1 VAVTLLRVVGP
12 DTASDADR
20 RHFLQPSWRN
30 RDAHRRRFEQV
41 RGYLE
46 GRSVL
51 DLGCASG
58 HLRPDWFHRM
68 IGEVASDVVGVDVDA
83 AAVAAVGAQGFD
95 VVVGDAHDLDLGRTF
110 DVVHAGE
117 LIEHL
122 DDPRAFLA
130 SVRRHLRPDSR
141 FVLTTPNVFCVTNTL
156 YRFGG
161 RAAIHRDHVCW
172 YCEDTLRHLLE
183 RHGFEVVEMRYL
195 RHETPGR
202 LRSVV
207 SRLLRAALPDRLAW
221 NSLLAV
227 ARLAP

>member
-1 VAVTLLRVVGP
+1 MR
-12 DTASDADR
+12 
-20 RHFLQPSWRN
+20 
-30 RDAHRRRFEQV
+30 
-41 RGYLE
+41 

-58 HLRPDWFHRM
+58 WRRSDWFHRLLST
-68 IGEVASDVVGVDVDA
+68 ETRELVGVDLDA
-83 AAVAAVGAQGFD
+83 DAVAAATEQGFD
-95 VVVGDAHDLDLGRTF
+95 VVVGDAQDLDLGRTF

-130 SVRRHLRPDSR
+130 SVRRHLRPDSLL
-141 FVLTTPNVFCVTNTL
+141 VLTTPNVFCVTNTL
-156 YRFGG
+156 YRLGG
-161 RAAIHRDHVCW
+161 RAAIHQDHVCW

-183 RHGFEVVEMRYL
+183 RHGFEVVEVRYL

-202 LRSVV
+202 LRSAL
-207 SRLLRAALPDRLAW
+207 SRLVRFALPDRLAW

-227 ARLAP
+227 ARVSS